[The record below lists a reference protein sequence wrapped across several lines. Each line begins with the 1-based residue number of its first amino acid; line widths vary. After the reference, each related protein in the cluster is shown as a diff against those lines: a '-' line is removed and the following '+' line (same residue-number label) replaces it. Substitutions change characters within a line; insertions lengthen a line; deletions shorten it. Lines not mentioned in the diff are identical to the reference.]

1 MNSHRP
7 SRTQT
12 QYYKD
17 NIAKIKNDAKQYY
30 EKNKDQINEKI
41 TCKCGCVVLKR
52 TLKEHQTSKKHMDL
66 INKFNKNIF
75 V

>member
-7 SRTQT
+7 SRTQQ

-17 NIAKIKNDAKQYY
+17 NIAKIKKKRLTILW
-30 EKNKDQINEKI
+30 KNKDQINEKI

-52 TLKEHQTSKKHMDL
+52 TLKGHQTSKKHMDL
-66 INKFNKNIF
+66 INQIQ
-75 V
+75 

>member
-7 SRTQT
+7 SRTQQ

-17 NIAKIKNDAKQYY
+17 NIAKIKNNSKQYN
-30 EKNKDQINEKI
+30 EKNKDQIIEKI

-52 TLKEHQTSKKHMDL
+52 TLKGHQTSKKHMDL
-66 INKFNKNIF
+66 IYQIQ
-75 V
+75 